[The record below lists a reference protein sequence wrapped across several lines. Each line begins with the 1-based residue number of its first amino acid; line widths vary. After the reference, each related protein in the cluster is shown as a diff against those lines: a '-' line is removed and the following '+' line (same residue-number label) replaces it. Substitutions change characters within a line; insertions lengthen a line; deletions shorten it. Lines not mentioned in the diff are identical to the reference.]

1 MVNGSMSGWKSG
13 TSGGPQGSV
22 LGPILLNIFISDTEW
37 DRVPHPCQGLAGGAL
52 STGGAVGVPV
62 HCRQWDYVRFLFQVK
77 GFYGPTVLHLF
88 CLDASC

>member
-1 MVNGSMSGWKSG
+1 MMVNGSMSGWKSG

-52 STGGAVGVPV
+52 STGGAVSVPV
-62 HCRQWDYVRFLFQVK
+62 HCR
-77 GFYGPTVLHLF
+77 G
-88 CLDASC
+88 LDWVAFGVPSNSNGSVML